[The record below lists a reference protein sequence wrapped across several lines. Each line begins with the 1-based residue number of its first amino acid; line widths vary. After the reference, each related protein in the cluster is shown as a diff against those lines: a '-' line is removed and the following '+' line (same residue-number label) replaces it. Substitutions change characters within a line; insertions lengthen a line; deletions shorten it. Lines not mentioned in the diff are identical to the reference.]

1 MTQTTAQPF
10 SMPIGQD
17 VPTPRLDSQGN
28 HLQLSGEA
36 APDAGIKHVGLAALI
51 NACDIQLPG
60 GQKLALIAI
69 ARCRDSRTGR
79 STVSLTTIG
88 KRSGLSGKQAS
99 RYVEALV
106 GCGLVSRVGK
116 VGLCCVYTVNIEA
129 LAQAI
134 TGKKPA
140 AGSVGPVDN
149 STTTPDI
156 SDTDPGHF
164 EQPPRTFT
172 TMTPDMGVLHSEYS
186 LGITLGGESE
196 TCAMAD
202 DLVGATFPPFPILED
217 LKTEQQAQPKTAV
230 DDVLAGIADK
240 RAEHLPI
247 GGQDIRDL
255 IEAAAACGEMPLAVA
270 ADAVQFCRPAA
281 LATPAEPAAAP
292 IVTPPAP
299 PAPAVA
305 IAPDTLAAVNAQRV
319 RNGKTVLRRADL
331 LDLHREATL
340 AGIAPQTAA
349 EWILARPSRSFF
361 RAGYGID
368 ASPATPTVAPT
379 GPVELTETGKRAQ
392 AQIARALAAP
402 AAAAARPARSVA
414 PAAAAFIVASPSA
427 RPISSATVTPRH
439 RAPVSVGAST
449 GTGWARTAV
458 ERFTAG
464 QPVSHAT
471 IKTAASALG
480 LSLADLKAQRAAAL
494 ATVAA

>member
-1 MTQTTAQPF
+1 MTQTTDKPF
-10 SMPIGQD
+10 RMLIGQD
-17 VPTPRLDSQGN
+17 VLAPRLDSQGN
-28 HLQLSGEA
+28 HLQLYGEA
-36 APDAGIKHVGLAALI
+36 APDAGIKHIGLAALI

-99 RYVEALV
+99 RHVEALV

-140 AGSVGPVDN
+140 AGSVEPVDN

-202 DLVGATFPPFPILED
+202 DLVGATFPPFPILKD
-217 LKTEQQAQPKTAV
+217 LKTEQPAQPKTAV

-270 ADAVQFCRPAA
+270 ADAVRFCRPAA

-305 IAPDTLAAVNAQRV
+305 IAPATLAAVNAQRV
-319 RNGKTVLRRADL
+319 RNGKTALKPADL
-331 LDLHREATL
+331 QDLHREATL
-340 AGIAPQTAA
+340 AGIAPQAAA
-349 EWILARPSRSFF
+349 EYILAKPIRTFLLARHYRPEPS
-361 RAGYGID
+361 A
-368 ASPATPTVAPT
+368 ATPT

-402 AAAAARPARSVA
+402 AAAAATPARSVA

-427 RPISSATVTPRH
+427 RPISSATETPRH
-439 RAPVSVGAST
+439 RTPISGGAAT

-458 ERFTAG
+458 ERFSAG

-471 IKTAASALG
+471 ITSAASALG